1 MHTCVDERTWI
12 WVFVTE
18 LETTQRSINRK
29 ADKHILVYWYCCA
42 TRRRNN
48 VSLHRVIR
56 KALTNRMRT
65 ERSQEKRA
73 QAICFYL
80 YKVQRQAK
88 GISAIRGQ
96 AIGYPKGEKLCLEW
110 VFGVGGFWG
119 CGWRFIYLFVLC
131 GLWDLVPRPGIETVP
146 PAVETQSPNH

>member
-1 MHTCVDERTWI
+1 MRRNNVSLHRVIRKALTN
-12 WVFVTE
+12 
-18 LETTQRSINRK
+18 RSINRK
-29 ADKHILVYWYCCA
+29 ADKHILVYLYCCA
-42 TRRRNN
+42 AMRRNN
-48 VSLHRVIR
+48 VSLHRGIR

-96 AIGYPKGEKLCLEW
+96 AIGYPKGEKLCLE
-110 VFGVGGFWG
+110 
-119 CGWRFIYLFVLC
+119 
-131 GLWDLVPRPGIETVP
+131 
-146 PAVETQSPNH
+146 

>member
-1 MHTCVDERTWI
+1 M
-12 WVFVTE
+12 
-18 LETTQRSINRK
+18 
-29 ADKHILVYWYCCA
+29 
-42 TRRRNN
+42 RRNN

-80 YKVQRQAK
+80 YKVQRQVK

-96 AIGYPKGEKLCLEW
+96 AIGYPKGEKLCLE
-110 VFGVGGFWG
+110 
-119 CGWRFIYLFVLC
+119 
-131 GLWDLVPRPGIETVP
+131 
-146 PAVETQSPNH
+146 